1 MIPVARLISRLVLLL
16 GLVGGLVGLAAPPA
30 SAEVYRE
37 PADFLSKAF
46 NGETP
51 EPRLLWIAGE
61 IKDEVRRILGHDLG
75 MLRLRYWREGERT
88 AWILDQIGK
97 TKPITTG
104 VVVESGRIERL
115 EVLIF
120 RETRGFEVRY
130 PFFTDQFR
138 GAELT
143 ADSRLSRGIDGIS
156 GATLSVRALDRVGR
170 LALIFHRWVTRD
182 DGEQPQ

>member
-1 MIPVARLISRLVLLL
+1 MVAGERLGSYLVLLL
-16 GLVGGLVGLAAPPA
+16 GIILALAVPPA
-30 SAEVYRE
+30 SAPASTEVYRE

-46 NGETP
+46 DGETP
-51 EPRLLWIAGE
+51 EPRFLWIAGE
-61 IKDEVRRILGHDLG
+61 IKTDIRHILGHDLG
-75 MLRLRYWREGERT
+75 MLRLRYWQEGKRT

-104 VVVESGRIERL
+104 VVVDNGRIEML

-143 ADSRLSRGIDGIS
+143 ADSRLSHDIDGIS
-156 GATLSVRALDRVGR
+156 GATLSVRALTKVGR
-170 LALIFHRWVTRD
+170 LALLFHQWVTLGGNTR
-182 DGEQPQ
+182 